1 MSRWREVWRQAV
13 ARVAEHATR
22 TRDAVGVLAIDFI
35 HTFEPP
41 EETRLEAAAA
51 AAGTTTT
58 ATAPETARSRQLE
71 HAAGGSVV
79 RQDSDVP
86 GDGTHSTS
94 NSAAGSSSEVMSHDD
109 AATERETVTIAMDAA
124 SAPNFEDDT
133 HRRRDAATTTATTT
147 TVHAPDTGAAWG
159 MSGFGNAIEQE
170 QRGGIPQ
177 AEEQAYRSA
186 SDDMPMLHSTAA
198 TTPPPWTMVGTGDN
212 DSQAPSG
219 DGDSIATLDPNV
231 LRRTRPEYRD
241 FLQHLARVL
250 VSAMPG
256 QPVGA
261 DDELIS
267 RFSVFT
273 VREGVVVAGE
283 EDCPICL
290 DALSGMLMMLPCMC
304 VGHVECMT
312 SALRADVRCPL
323 HRIDVRVHVCSRSSP
338 NGGPSPAEG
347 SSSSLQQEEDDLMFS
362 HDAVQE
368 HNTFSNIVVSV
379 STRAAPS
386 HIASN
391 SHAITRS
398 RSDLGLRD
406 SIQELDTG
414 RDNETR
420 TRNRERMESRLE
432 RFLDNISIQTV
443 RLIRDLGQVLFDSET
458 VSLDR
463 QAIRITP
470 ESVYQGAHQIS
481 RSASLEGLQHWDGDE
496 AQS

>member
-1 MSRWREVWRQAV
+1 
-13 ARVAEHATR
+13 
-22 TRDAVGVLAIDFI
+22 
-35 HTFEPP
+35 
-41 EETRLEAAAA
+41 
-51 AAGTTTT
+51 
-58 ATAPETARSRQLE
+58 
-71 HAAGGSVV
+71 
-79 RQDSDVP
+79 
-86 GDGTHSTS
+86 
-94 NSAAGSSSEVMSHDD
+94 
-109 AATERETVTIAMDAA
+109 
-124 SAPNFEDDT
+124 
-133 HRRRDAATTTATTT
+133 
-147 TVHAPDTGAAWG
+147 VHAPDTGAAWG

-273 VREGVVVAGE
+273 VPEGVVVAGE
-283 EDCPICL
+283 IDCPICL

-312 SALRADVRCPL
+312 RALRADVRCPL

-338 NGGPSPAEG
+338 NGGPSPAER

-368 HNTFSNIVVSV
+368 HSAFSNIAVSV

-391 SHAITRS
+391 SHAIARS

-406 SIQELDTG
+406 SIQELETG
-414 RDNETR
+414 RENETR

-432 RFLDNISIQTV
+432 RFLDTISIQTV

-463 QAIRITP
+463 QAIRIAP
-470 ESVYQGAHQIS
+470 EHVYQRAHHIS
-481 RSASLEGLQHWDGDE
+481 RSASLEGLWYWDGDE